1 MVPVAARIFVDRPPE
16 PMIRYLAG
24 RILGGLVTLAIF
36 ATILFFL
43 TDLLMPGDFVTRFTL
58 AMNDAQMAELR
69 EFLGLDRPVLERYV
83 DYMTGLATGDLGRSF
98 WGVSVSTLLW
108 ALLPWTLL
116 VFVVAM
122 GFAFPIG
129 FWLGKRAAW
138 RSGATGSA
146 GLTVGSVALNTLFPP
161 LLVFILVVI
170 TARLTSGEGI
180 FALHRLFLSGDL
192 NSTTVWGM
200 LGTMAAVAVVVA
212 VAQFIL
218 SRFNRSLP
226 LVLWTSALV
235 FGPVLVWLANGTA
248 DRAFAV
254 LVYLALP
261 IIAVGLLAVG
271 EVLLVTKATTA
282 SAAKEDF
289 ILSAR
294 AKGVAED
301 DIRDH
306 HAARFALL
314 PTLSKLAVS
323 VPFVLAGM
331 MIVEVSFGWPKAGT
345 LGLTVP
351 GLSSMFFTSLEARDV
366 PVVIG
371 GLFAIGLIMLTLRL
385 LLDFAHAVLDP
396 RIRYQRS
403 EA

>member
-16 PMIRYLAG
+16 PMTRYLAG

-122 GFAFPIG
+122 GLAFPIG

-212 VAQFIL
+212 VVQFIL

-226 LVLWTSALV
+226 LVVWTSALV

-371 GLFAIGLIMLTLRL
+371 GLFAIGLIMLALRL

>member
-1 MVPVAARIFVDRPPE
+1 M
-16 PMIRYLAG
+16 
-24 RILGGLVTLAIF
+24 
-36 ATILFFL
+36 
-43 TDLLMPGDFVTRFTL
+43 
-58 AMNDAQMAELR
+58 
-69 EFLGLDRPVLERYV
+69 
-83 DYMTGLATGDLGRSF
+83 
-98 WGVSVSTLLW
+98 
-108 ALLPWTLL
+108 
-116 VFVVAM
+116 
-122 GFAFPIG
+122 
-129 FWLGKRAAW
+129 
-138 RSGATGSA
+138 
-146 GLTVGSVALNTLFPP
+146 
-161 LLVFILVVI
+161 
-170 TARLTSGEGI
+170 
-180 FALHRLFLSGDL
+180 
-192 NSTTVWGM
+192 
-200 LGTMAAVAVVVA
+200 
-212 VAQFIL
+212 
-218 SRFNRSLP
+218 
-226 LVLWTSALV
+226 
-235 FGPVLVWLANGTA
+235 LVWLANGTA
-248 DRAFAV
+248 DSAFAV

-371 GLFAIGLIMLTLRL
+371 GLFAIGLIMLALRL